1 MMNLT
6 NQLLIATPDM
16 PDERFHKAV
25 ILICEHNEHGALGIN
40 INMPSEVSFPEI
52 LDSLSIEHE
61 GSVEEPMIYEGGPV
75 NTQCGFILHD
85 AAAEFASSISIA
97 PGLSMT
103 TSKDI
108 IEAIA
113 AKQLDGRWMMALGCA
128 TWHEGQLEEEIAENS
143 WLTCQASQELIFSD
157 ESDKWPTALDIIG
170 IKAHQLSSDIGHA

>member
-1 MMNLT
+1 MNLT

-16 PDERFHKAV
+16 PDERFQKAV

-40 INMPSEVSFPEI
+40 INMPSEVTFPEI

-61 GSVEEPMIYEGGPV
+61 DIVTDPMIYEGGPV

-85 AAAEFASSISIA
+85 ADAAFASSILIA
-97 PGLSMT
+97 PDLSLT

-113 AKQLDGRWMMALGCA
+113 ANQLDGRWMMALGCA

-143 WLTCQASQELIFSD
+143 WLTCAASQELIFSD
-157 ESDKWPTALDIIG
+157 QADKWPIALDIIG